1 MTLGATIIVG
11 FALAMDAFAV
21 TIANAFAYPDSSRG
35 RSYMAPVAFAV
46 FQGVMPVIG
55 YLIGNALSDIIASYS
70 GIVTFVI
77 LAIIGAN
84 MIREGIKEL
93 RADKNGDAEA
103 EAGKSKVR
111 QLGFGTIVLQAI
123 ATSID
128 ALAVGV
134 TFATG
139 TLSIGVAATIIAV
152 MTLAVCT
159 VAWLIGRKF
168 GHILGARAQLLG
180 GVVLVIIAI
189 KALL

>member
-21 TIANAFAYPDSSRG
+21 TIANAFAYPDSPRG
-35 RSYMAPVAFAV
+35 RSYLAPVAFAV

-55 YLIGNALSDIIASYS
+55 YFIGAALASIIESYS
-70 GIVTFVI
+70 GIVTFAI
-77 LAIIGAN
+77 LAIIGGN
-84 MIREGIKEL
+84 MIREGIKEM
-93 RADKNGDAEA
+93 RS
-103 EAGKSKVR
+103 GKGEETDGR
-111 QLGFGTIVLQAI
+111 ETRELGIGTIVLQAI

-139 TLSIGVAATIIAV
+139 ALSIGVAATIIAV
-152 MTLAVCT
+152 TTLIVCT
-159 VAWLIGRKF
+159 VAWFIGRRF
-168 GHILGARAQLLG
+168 GHVLGARAQILG

-189 KALL
+189 KALLF

>member
-1 MTLGATIIVG
+1 MTVAATFILG

-21 TIANAFAYPDSSRG
+21 TIANAFSYPDSSRG

-55 YLIGNALSDIIASYS
+55 FFIGSALSEIIESYS
-70 GIVTFVI
+70 GIVTFAI
-77 LAIIGAN
+77 LAIIGGN
-84 MIREGIKEL
+84 MIREGIKEM
-93 RADKNGDAEA
+93 RADKNGGADAD
-103 EAGKSKVR
+103 AGERKAR
-111 QLGFGTIVLQAI
+111 QLGVGTIILQAI

-152 MTLAVCT
+152 TTLAVCT
-159 VAWLIGRKF
+159 VAWLIGRRF

>member
-1 MTLGATIIVG
+1 MNRLIELALHNKRTTLA
-11 FALAMDAFAV
+11 ALALILIAGLITFRDIPKESDPDVKIPIIYVALTLDGISPEDAERLLVRPFE
-21 TIANAFAYPDSSRG
+21 TQL
-35 RSYMAPVAFAV
+35 RS
-46 FQGVMPVIG
+46 I
-55 YLIGNALSDIIASYS
+55 
-70 GIVTFVI
+70 
-77 LAIIGAN
+77 
-84 MIREGIKEL
+84 EGIKEM
-93 RADKNGDAEA
+93 RADKNGGTDAD
-103 EAGKSKVR
+103 AGERKAR
-111 QLGFGTIVLQAI
+111 QLGVGTIILQAI

-152 MTLAVCT
+152 TTLAVCT
-159 VAWLIGRKF
+159 VAWLIGRRF